1 MYFTNFSF
9 LFFFYFLSIAKKVII
24 MEFILIFNLDCVSFI
39 DLRLIVVI
47 RDIILHSQILN
58 IKTFSKTHIFQVK
71 VNNRER
77 EEK

>member
-1 MYFTNFSF
+1 MYFTNFSS
-9 LFFFYFLSIAKKVII
+9 FFYDFLSIAKKVII

>member
-1 MYFTNFSF
+1 MYFTNFSS
-9 LFFFYFLSIAKKVII
+9 FFYDFLSIAKKVII

-58 IKTFSKTHIFQVK
+58 IKMFSKTHIFQVK